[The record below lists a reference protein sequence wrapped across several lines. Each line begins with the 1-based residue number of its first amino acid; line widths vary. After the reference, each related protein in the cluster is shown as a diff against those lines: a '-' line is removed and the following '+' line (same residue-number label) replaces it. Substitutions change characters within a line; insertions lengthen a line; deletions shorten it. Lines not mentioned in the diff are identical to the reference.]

1 MYSQGESFYFE
12 IAEEETEIQV
22 LENVILGEKEYLIT
36 DDLEGKIR
44 VFLYDDLEETIEL
57 VGDKNEVFDII
68 EYWKEEYLNSGNINY
83 DEDYYELDDKDI
95 DNINYD
101 EEYEEDGY

>member
-57 VGDKNEVFDII
+57 VEDKNEVFDII

>member
-57 VGDKNEVFDII
+57 VEDKNEVFDII

-83 DEDYYELDDKDI
+83 DEDYYEFDDKDI

-101 EEYEEDGY
+101 EEYGEDGY

>member
-12 IAEEETEIQV
+12 ITEEETEIQV

-57 VGDKNEVFDII
+57 VEDKNEVFDII

-83 DEDYYELDDKDI
+83 DDDYYEFDDKDI

-101 EEYEEDGY
+101 EEYGEDGY